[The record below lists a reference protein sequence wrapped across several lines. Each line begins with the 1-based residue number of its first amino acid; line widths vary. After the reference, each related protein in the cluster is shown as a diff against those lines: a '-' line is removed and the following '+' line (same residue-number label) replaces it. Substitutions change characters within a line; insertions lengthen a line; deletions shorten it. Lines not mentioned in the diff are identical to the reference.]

1 MKKTKKNNIN
11 NNSNSRNSH
20 KSCNTL
26 RGGKFIDKGGFGCV
40 LSPALPCTTFD
51 NNLNN
56 SISKIV
62 KHESDTLKRELAISE
77 QLKNLDPGHKFYIT
91 IDKYCFINDIPKN
104 RTDLVNVIY
113 KDEKLKHLS
122 IDTTDK
128 YNKGKKIDKHYCD
141 IDIDMKPMNLIMPY
155 AGISLSSVMK
165 SERKRKGFKAE
176 MHQMFVDDLKIYFK
190 HLIIGLLKM
199 HNNRIV
205 NKDIK
210 QKNIML
216 FWKDDRKY
224 DKRTQKTND
233 DKSTNTNPIEKKNE
247 KANEKPNEKPNEKA
261 NDIMSIRYIDFGLSE
276 FLTSEICKDISNIS
290 LQGTP
295 YYLSP
300 EIFICYVIRKYDNYS
315 EQKQLHKIMDY
326 ISKNIK
332 KAFSRIGEKSIVN
345 NIDNNISNIYM
356 KIKNM
361 YNMYNK
367 NRILN
372 VYFGSDNNKFN
383 GYLQKAD
390 VYALGLSIYDTL
402 YRYSEINVKKNEALH
417 SLLLN
422 MIELDPDKRYNIVQC
437 LGHSYFTEKNKKI

>member
-11 NNSNSRNSH
+11 NNSNSRKSH
-20 KSCNTL
+20 KSCKTL

-56 SISKIV
+56 SISKII
-62 KHESDTLKRELAISE
+62 KHESDTLKKELAISE

-91 IDKYCFINDIPKN
+91 IDKYCFINDIPRN
-104 RTDLVNVIY
+104 RTDLVNVTY
-113 KDEKLKHLS
+113 KDEKLKDLT
-122 IDTTDK
+122 IDKTDK
-128 YNKGKKIDKHYCD
+128 YNIGKKIDKNYCD

-205 NKDIK
+205 NRDIK

-216 FWKDDRKY
+216 FWKDI
-224 DKRTQKTND
+224 
-233 DKSTNTNPIEKKNE
+233 KSKSKNNQSNTKSNIKLTD
-247 KANEKPNEKPNEKA
+247 KANDKA

-300 EIFICYVIRKYDNYS
+300 EIFICYVIRKYENYS

-345 NIDNNISNIYM
+345 NIDSNISNIYM

-417 SLLLN
+417 NLLLN

-437 LGHSYFTEKNKKI
+437 LSHSYFTEKNKKI

>member
-11 NNSNSRNSH
+11 NNSNSRKSH
-20 KSCNTL
+20 KSCKTL

-56 SISKIV
+56 SISKII
-62 KHESDTLKRELAISE
+62 KHESDTLKKELAISE

-91 IDKYCFINDIPKN
+91 IDKYCFINDIPRN

-113 KDEKLKHLS
+113 KDDKLKHLS

-224 DKRTQKTND
+224 DKNTKKMND

-247 KANEKPNEKPNEKA
+247 KPNEKP

-300 EIFICYVIRKYDNYS
+300 EIFICYVIRKYENYS

-345 NIDNNISNIYM
+345 NIDSNISNIYM

-417 SLLLN
+417 NLLLN

-437 LGHSYFTEKNKKI
+437 LSHSYFTEKNKKI